1 MWTAVIAV
9 LGTLAGGLANALAQ
23 ARSERAARREAH
35 AARMQERAATHQD
48 SQVAAVESLVKSL
61 NDHRAAMARRM
72 ERVLGGAPD
81 DEIEALRDLTRAT
94 RSEISV
100 PLASVSVRAPALA
113 EVAETA
119 ARASYALRNVGDQAE
134 LDAARV
140 AAGEAVTA
148 LIQAAARYFRW
159 PEPEIAMLAS

>member
-35 AARMQERAATHQD
+35 AVRMQERAAHHQD

-72 ERVLGGAPD
+72 ERALGGAAD
-81 DEIEALRDLTRAT
+81 EEIEALRDLTRAT

-113 EVAETA
+113 EVAEAA
-119 ARASYALRNVGDQAE
+119 ARASYALRDVVDQAQ

-148 LIQAAARYFRW
+148 LIRAAARFFRW
-159 PEPEIAMLAS
+159 PESQATAAP

>member
-9 LGTLAGGLANALAQ
+9 LGTLAGGLVSALVQ

-35 AARMQERAATHQD
+35 AVRVQERAAAHQD

-81 DEIEALRDLTRAT
+81 GEIEALRDLTRAT

-100 PLASVSVRAPALA
+100 PLASVCVRAPVLA
-113 EVAETA
+113 EVAEAA
-119 ARASYALRNVGDQAE
+119 ARASYALRDVGDQVQ

-148 LIQAAARYFRW
+148 LIRAAARFFRW
-159 PEPEIAMLAS
+159 PDPEPAVIAS